1 MAVFQF
7 QMSVALNSV
16 QWQTVYPM
24 DFYAN
29 DSLGAWTNNNEAHR
43 PVRQKKTKPVKI
55 TTKGDNQ
62 ITTKGD
68 NLEAVINVGN
78 SGDANKT
85 EECQR
90 MGSKSVVQTENKQSE
105 GPDMNPCS
113 DNKSSCQPGCCLD
126 DKIK

>member
-1 MAVFQF
+1 
-7 QMSVALNSV
+7 MSVALDSM

-62 ITTKGD
+62 TTAKGD
-68 NLEAVINVGN
+68 NSRTVINVGN
-78 SGDANKT
+78 SDANKT
-85 EECQR
+85 ESDQTD
-90 MGSKSVVQTENKQSE
+90 SKSDVQTENRQSK
-105 GPDMNPCS
+105 GPDMKLCS
-113 DNKSSCQPGCCLD
+113 VKSSCQPGCCVD
-126 DKIK
+126 DQIK